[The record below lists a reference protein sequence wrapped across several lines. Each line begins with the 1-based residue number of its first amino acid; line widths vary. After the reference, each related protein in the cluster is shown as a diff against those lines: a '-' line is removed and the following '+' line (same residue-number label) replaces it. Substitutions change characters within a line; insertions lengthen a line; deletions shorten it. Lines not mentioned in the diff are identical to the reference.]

1 MNDAIPGEVVRRSDT
16 GPGLG
21 DRGNIRGAFSTT
33 YIEREIE
40 GERDIYTHMYIYII
54 YIYIFICIYKT
65 FLYTP
70 LP

>member
-33 YIEREIE
+33 YIERE
-40 GERDIYTHMYIYII
+40 R
-54 YIYIFICIYKT
+54 
-65 FLYTP
+65 
-70 LP
+70 